1 MNINNID
8 TTIHRTENHKNIS
21 SKLFLIQRAVPDNSS
36 LLIKYMLLLHAN
48 LRKNMIK
55 TLLTSNLGLV
65 SVLTV
70 GIVFLLIG
78 LTAKKTADTTEK
90 AKAIANFYDL
100 KATTID
106 GEEISFNQFKG
117 KKVLIVNTASSCG
130 YTYQY
135 EGLQKLHDLYGQNL
149 AVLGFPANDFLFQE
163 RGSDADIAY
172 FCEKNYGV
180 TFQMFSKITTKGKD
194 QSAVYTWLTNKD
206 LNGWNEKKP
215 TWNFCKYLVDENGD
229 LVAFFDK
236 SVKPLSKEITSEL

>member
-70 GIVFLLIG
+70 GIVFLL
-78 LTAKKTADTTEK
+78 
-90 AKAIANFYDL
+90 KAIANFYDL

-163 RGSDADIAY
+163 RGSDADIAD

-180 TFQMFSKITTKGKD
+180 TFQMFSKITTKGKN

-229 LVAFFDK
+229 LIAFFDK
-236 SVKPLSKEITSEL
+236 SVKPLSKEITSKL